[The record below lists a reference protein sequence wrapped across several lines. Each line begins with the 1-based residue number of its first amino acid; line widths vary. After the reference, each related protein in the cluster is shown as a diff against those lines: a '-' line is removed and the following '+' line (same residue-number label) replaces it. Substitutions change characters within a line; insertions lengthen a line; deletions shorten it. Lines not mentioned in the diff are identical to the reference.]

1 MPGHREDVC
10 PVKKVQYT
18 VKARR
23 PDRDYENQRHWMTVG
38 FATGL
43 DDGTVLVTL
52 DALPFDFDHELKLFL
67 KDDTEKKSKEP
78 R

>member
-1 MPGHREDVC
+1 VVVRVS
-10 PVKKVQYT
+10 YT

-23 PDRDYENQRHWMTVG
+23 PDRDYEAQRHWMVVG

-43 DDGTVLVTL
+43 EDGTVLVTL

-67 KDDTEKKSKEP
+67 NDEKKSND
-78 R
+78 